1 MGQVLIPD
9 VPDETIARFKQKAEI
24 NGRTLEA
31 ELRDL
36 MERNRAFTSDERVA
50 LSRSFRARHDSVQ
63 PPLSL
68 DDIREGLK

>member
-1 MGQVLIPD
+1 MGQLLIPD

-36 MERNRAFTSDERVA
+36 IERKRRHTRRSEVTS
-50 LSRSFRARHDSVQ
+50 LLRHTFHD
-63 PPLSL
+63 
-68 DDIREGLK
+68 

>member
-1 MGQVLIPD
+1 MGQILISD

-36 MERNRAFTSDERVA
+36 MERNRPLTSNERVA
-50 LSRSFRARHDSVQ
+50 LSRSFRARHVSVQ
-63 PPLSL
+63 PSLSL

>member
-36 MERNRAFTSDERVA
+36 IERNRPLTSDER
-50 LSRSFRARHDSVQ
+50 LHCLGLFARDTIVFSPHYRLTKYV
-63 PPLSL
+63 
-68 DDIREGLK
+68 KV

>member
-9 VPDETIARFKQKAEI
+9 VPDETISRFKQKAEI

-36 MERNRAFTSDERVA
+36 IERNRPLTSDERVA
-50 LSRSFRARHDSVQ
+50 LSLSFRARHDSVQ

-68 DDIREGLK
+68 DEIREGLK

>member
-9 VPDETIARFKQKAEI
+9 VPDETIASFKQKAEI

-36 MERNRAFTSDERVA
+36 MERNRPLTPDERVA
-50 LSRSFRARHDSVQ
+50 LSRSFRAKHDNVQ
-63 PPLSL
+63 PSLSL
-68 DDIREGLK
+68 DDIREGLM